1 MRRLVEWIRRR
12 TAGRA
17 THLLL
22 GAGLVLLVLTLGLPH
37 RHSDHAD
44 AFDSSHQC
52 QLCKIHH
59 SASPITPSVA
69 DALPAQIT
77 VLARVQSVHQVPR
90 AAAVRTFAASRAPPR
105 LA

>member
-1 MRRLVEWIRRR
+1 MRRVMEWAKRR

-22 GAGLVLLVLTLGLPH
+22 GAGLIALMLTLGLPH

-59 SASPITPSVA
+59 SASPIVPAVA

-77 VLARVQSVHQVPR
+77 VLARGQPFHQAPR